1 MTNVSS
7 KEFVGMFYL
16 KELKKSEIIKPLN
29 YNHDNINIKFEESVQ
44 ILFKFTCLHFK
55 KGFLVYNIAT
65 SIHCTCIVIHTLI
78 SPGN

>member
-1 MTNVSS
+1 MTNISS
-7 KEFVGMFYL
+7 EEFVGMFYL

-55 KGFLVYNIAT
+55 NRSKAVLQHYLGQ
-65 SIHCTCIVIHTLI
+65 C
-78 SPGN
+78 